1 MLATK
6 KTTHIKEN
14 NVHCNK
20 NNNVHGAK
28 KTMCNKDDAHCIK
41 KKLK

>member
-6 KTTHIKEN
+6 KTTNIKEN

-20 NNNVHGAK
+20 NKNVHGSK
-28 KTMCNKDDAHCIK
+28 KTMCNKDDVHCIGK
-41 KKLK
+41 KTK